1 MSPGLVYVLRA
12 LAGNLIPALKEE
24 SSVQG
29 HPWVHMESET
39 TLNFMK
45 LSKQKKKKEKEMKN
59 NQNIRLNVKDICLT
73 FVVTRDPI
81 LQLNVTGWWVDSGS
95 GNLPLSKCLR
105 AHSLTLCPVSV
116 A

>member
-1 MSPGLVYVLRA
+1 
-12 LAGNLIPALKEE
+12 
-24 SSVQG
+24 
-29 HPWVHMESET
+29 MESET

-45 LSKQKKKKEKEMKN
+45 LSKKKKKKEKEMKN
-59 NQNIRLNVKDICLT
+59 NQNIGLNVKDICLT

-105 AHSLTLCPVSV
+105 AHSLTLLSSVCGLSPCSPVQWKHSL
-116 A
+116 AGGLD

>member
-1 MSPGLVYVLRA
+1 
-12 LAGNLIPALKEE
+12 
-24 SSVQG
+24 
-29 HPWVHMESET
+29 
-39 TLNFMK
+39 
-45 LSKQKKKKEKEMKN
+45 MKN

-105 AHSLTLCPVSV
+105 AHSHSLSSGCGLSPCPPVQWKHSL
-116 A
+116 AGGLD